1 LDDWTI
7 VAHASSMNSM
17 ADTTAR
23 LGRPAVQDGGAT
35 PRSTMKLTRR
45 LAGWWSNDPMTASFA
60 VAREHDRHVLRR
72 HCARL

>member
-1 LDDWTI
+1 LDDTTI

-23 LGRPAVQDGGAT
+23 LGRRSTHTDGAA
-35 PRSTMKLTRR
+35 PRSTTRLTRR
-45 LAGWWSNDPMTASFA
+45 LVAWWADDPMTASFG